1 MFFISRLR
9 LRSRL
14 LNKWTAV
21 LLCLLIL
28 VGTQMAVPTFS
39 LDNDKTRQICNDLK
53 EQQVD
58 SKITPGLLPIQR
70 QRLSTN
76 TNEGGGKVTSEQIDF
91 VDVTASDLFAVPPS
105 SPLFVSNPPYPYQY
119 EQACWGDV
127 LLNLTPD
134 SSSERTI
141 IMMPNPEQLKQV
153 KSKFWHRSENLLV
166 IAQLPSPIVENSSTS
181 DATFNPGD
189 KVDIRLKLPTPTTTA
204 KNPEGGNPPLN
215 YSKFKWSLVPSPPKD
230 SGISLSQ
237 ETGSFTI
244 LEIPPNTDT
253 AKEIRLMIQ
262 YDNKNLG
269 YILFEK
275 KTDKSIWTYRN
286 LKIQPSS
293 LYFQRDNLQVSSRRV
308 SRVSA
313 IIAALLAYIGI
324 SYSVY
329 LFNTRTGKGL
339 LGFKNWMKWKGADWK
354 RTLSY
359 LNPVVMT
366 AGPYGKASLSKLQ
379 LLWFTIIVLSVLV
392 YLLSLTG
399 DLSDLPGSVLILLGI
414 SATGTVGAGLASSNN
429 NRLNFVNWQWLNDQ
443 GWLSE
448 DDQYGNPNAKS
459 KQAVTYGS
467 QSRWRDLLLDEKGV
481 VNVYKFQ
488 LLFTSLLVGIFLI
501 LSGASNLRGFRLP
514 ENFPQLL
521 GISNI
526 FYVTGRSFQP
536 TGFGELDAKIT
547 TLIDKEKDLKKSV
560 SDSPDPKQRPEPLDD
575 YLLDAK
581 LAAGMTKVVFSDLAV
596 TKFDHNSPITDNEL
610 LPPWAQKYGTDWL
623 K

>member
-28 VGTQMAVPTFS
+28 VGAQIAVPTFS
-39 LDNDKTRQICNDLK
+39 LANEKTYQQICDDLK
-53 EQQVD
+53 KQQVD
-58 SKITPGLLPIQR
+58 SKISPRLLPIQR
-70 QRLSTN
+70 QRLSTI

-91 VDVTASDLFAVPPS
+91 VDVTTSDLFAVPPS

-119 EQACWGDV
+119 KQACWGDV

-141 IMMPNPEQLKQV
+141 IMMPDPEQLKQV

-166 IAQLPSPIVENSSTS
+166 IAKLPTPIVGNSSPSET
-181 DATFNPGD
+181 TYNPGD
-189 KVDIRLKLPTPTTTA
+189 KVEIRLNVPTPTTTV
-204 KNPEGGNPPLN
+204 KNPEVGNTTLD
-215 YSKFKWSLVPSPPKD
+215 SKFKWSFAPSPPKD
-230 SGISLSQ
+230 SKITLSQ
-237 ETGSFTI
+237 ETGRFTI
-244 LEIPPNTDT
+244 LTIPPDTDK
-253 AKEIRLMIQ
+253 ANEIRLKVE
-262 YDNKNLG
+262 YDNESLG
-269 YILFEK
+269 SILFK
-275 KTDKSIWTYRN
+275 KRTDKPIWTYQN
-286 LKIQPSS
+286 LEFQPSS
-293 LYFQRDNLQVSSRRV
+293 LYFLRGNLQVSSRRV
-308 SRVSA
+308 SRFLA

-329 LFNTRTGKGL
+329 LFNTRTGEGL
-339 LGFKNWMKWKGADWK
+339 LGFKNWKSWKGADWK
-354 RTLSY
+354 RTLTY

-379 LLWFTIIVLSVLV
+379 LLWFTIIILSVLV
-392 YLLSLTG
+392 YLLNLTG

-414 SATGTVGAGLASSNN
+414 SATGTIGAGLASNN
-429 NRLNFVNWQWLNDQ
+429 KSRLSFVNWQWLNDQ

-448 DDQYGNPNAKS
+448 DDQYGNPDAKS
-459 KQAVTYGS
+459 KQAENYGS

-488 LLFTSLLVGIFLI
+488 LLFTSLLVGVYLI
-501 LSGASNLRGFRLP
+501 LSGGSNLRGFRLP

-536 TGFGELDAKIT
+536 TGFDELDTKIT
-547 TLIDKEKDLKKSV
+547 TLIAKEKDLKNSV

-575 YLLDAK
+575 YLLEAK

-596 TKFDHNSPITDNEL
+596 TKFDHNSPILDNEL

>member
-1 MFFISRLR
+1 
-9 LRSRL
+9 
-14 LNKWTAV
+14 V

-28 VGTQMAVPTFS
+28 VGAQIAVPTFS
-39 LDNDKTRQICNDLK
+39 LANEKTYQQICDDLK
-53 EQQVD
+53 KQQVD
-58 SKITPGLLPIQR
+58 SKISPRLLPIQR
-70 QRLSTN
+70 QRLSTI

-91 VDVTASDLFAVPPS
+91 VDVTTSDLFAVPPS

-119 EQACWGDV
+119 KQACWGDV

-141 IMMPNPEQLKQV
+141 IMMPDPEQLKQV

-166 IAQLPSPIVENSSTS
+166 IAKLPSPIVGNSSPSET
-181 DATFNPGD
+181 TYNPGER
-189 KVDIRLKLPTPTTTA
+189 VDIRLNVPTPTTTA
-204 KNPEGGNPPLN
+204 KNTEDSGSPLE
-215 YSKFKWSLVPSPPKD
+215 SKFQWSLATPPADPKASPLLSPIAGKFTRLTLPPS
-230 SGISLSQ
+230 
-237 ETGSFTI
+237 
-244 LEIPPNTDT
+244 TDKT
-253 AKEIRLMIQ
+253 EEIRINIE
-262 YDNKNLG
+262 YENENLG
-269 YILFEK
+269 SILFEK
-275 KTDKSIWTYRN
+275 KQGESKWTNRESGS
-286 LKIQPSS
+286 KPTS
-293 LYFQRDNLQVSSRRV
+293 LYFWRDNLQVSSRRV
-308 SRVSA
+308 SRFSA

-329 LFNTRTGKGL
+329 LFNTRTGEGL
-339 LGFKNWMKWKGADWK
+339 LGFKNWKSWKGADWK
-354 RTLSY
+354 RTLTY

-379 LLWFTIIVLSVLV
+379 LLWFTIIILSVLV
-392 YLLSLTG
+392 YLLNLTG

-414 SATGTVGAGLASSNN
+414 SATGTIGAGLASNN
-429 NRLNFVNWQWLNDQ
+429 KSRLSFVNWQWLNDQ

-448 DDQYGNPNAKS
+448 DDQYGNPDAKS
-459 KQAVTYGS
+459 KQAENYGS

-488 LLFTSLLVGIFLI
+488 LLFTSLLVGVFLI
-501 LSGASNLRGFRLP
+501 LSGGSNLRGFRLP

-536 TGFGELDAKIT
+536 TGFDELDTKIT
-547 TLIDKEKDLKKSV
+547 ALIAKEKDLKKSV

-575 YLLDAK
+575 YLLEAK
-581 LAAGMTKVVFSDLAV
+581 LAAGMTKVVYSDLAV
-596 TKFDHNSPITDNEL
+596 TKFDHNSPILDNEL